1 MLSGVVQTGG
11 YKWQVREEKRQG
23 PRGQIFILTAV
34 DAPVCEMHIRPMPGT
49 EAKTIEEVQL
59 LAGDPAYRWF
69 ADADERRWEVRLVI
83 RTEPNGIE
91 VMLAKFISGTDVYEG
106 EYSFRNGLGM
116 RTDEE
121 LRELLCKVRRER

>member
-1 MLSGVVQTGG
+1 MLTGVVQTGG

-23 PRGQIFILTAV
+23 PRSQIFILTAV
-34 DAPVCEMHIRPMPGT
+34 DAPACEMHIRPMPGT

-59 LAGDPAYRWF
+59 LAGEPAYRWF
-69 ADADERRWEVRLVI
+69 VDAEERRWEVRLVI

-91 VMLAKFISGTDVYEG
+91 VMLAKFISGTDVHEG
-106 EYSFRNGLGM
+106 EYSFRNGLGV

-121 LRELLCKVRRER
+121 LRELLKEVRSKK

>member
-1 MLSGVVQTGG
+1 MLTGVVQTGG

-23 PRGQIFILTAV
+23 PRSQIFILTAV
-34 DAPVCEMHIRPMPGT
+34 GSPACEMHIRPMPGT

-59 LAGDPAYRWF
+59 LAGEPAYRWF
-69 ADADERRWEVRLVI
+69 GDAEERRWEVRLVI

-91 VMLAKFISGTDVYEG
+91 VMLAKFISGTDVYEV
-106 EYSFRNGLGM
+106 EYSCRNGLGV

-121 LRELLCKVRRER
+121 LRELLDKVRSEK